1 MDTRSF
7 ACNILSKCEKHEVW
21 TWQRH
26 LYDAS
31 FQSFNDQNQCTTM
44 NHISR
49 IRKIITTLARIRLPS
64 HQHEQQFSYK
74 KNKIF
79 YYKFF
84 FFFFVVIFFFQW
96 LDNLLPPLNT
106 SKFTSIVAGLRFY
119 LGTSTLYY
127 IYLIFTKMYLRWNSK
142 NEKYGCHHHPPSLS
156 PLYVY
161 TIFKLYRWPLHT
173 LQ

>member
-7 ACNILSKCEKHEVW
+7 ACHILSKCEKHEVW

-84 FFFFVVIFFFQW
+84 FFFVVIFFFSVTRQ
-96 LDNLLPPLNT
+96 
-106 SKFTSIVAGLRFY
+106 FVTSIKYQQIHINSGWFEVLPRHQHFILHLPDLY
-119 LGTSTLYY
+119 KNVLKMEQQKWKIWMPSPSTLS
-127 IYLIFTKMYLRWNSK
+127 IS
-142 NEKYGCHHHPPSLS
+142 SLC
-156 PLYVY
+156 
-161 TIFKLYRWPLHT
+161 IHN
-173 LQ
+173 LQAV